1 MKKTIKAALFGLLAT
16 LTVAA
21 CVVFAACGGNKD
33 VKFTGEGTFMQ
44 LDMNYTLTL
53 KEEDKTF
60 EFVAT
65 AKTEIEE
72 NGPISQI
79 LNMLKRTGTYKFEN
93 DVYTLTFSTPVKDAN
108 NENTTTIASTLAD
121 GKYTIAFGI
130 QGGEGTLKINVS
142 HNK

>member
-1 MKKTIKAALFGLLAT
+1 MKKTIKAMLLGILAT

-33 VKFTGEGTFMQ
+33 VKFTGEGSFMS
-44 LDMNYTLTL
+44 LNMDYTLTM

-65 AKTEIEE
+65 SKTEIEE

-79 LNMLKRTGTYKFEN
+79 LKGLGRTGTYTFEN
-93 DVYTLTFSTPVKDAN
+93 DVYTLTFSKAVKDAN
-108 NENTTTIASTLAD
+108 NEDTTTVSSTLAD
-121 GKYTIAFGI
+121 GKYAIAFGI
-130 QGGEGTLKINVS
+130 KGGEGTLKIVVTR
-142 HNK
+142 NK

>member
-1 MKKTIKAALFGLLAT
+1 MKKTIKAIMLSLLAT

-21 CVVFAACGGNKD
+21 CVVFAACGPKE
-33 VKFTGEGTFMQ
+33 VKFTGEGSFNQ
-44 LDMNYTLTL
+44 LGMDYTLTL
-53 KEEDKTF
+53 KDEDKTF
-60 EFVAT
+60 AFVAT

-79 LNMLKRTGTYKFEN
+79 LKGLGRTGTYKFEN
-93 DVYTLTFSTPVKDAN
+93 DVYTLTFSTPVKNDN
-108 NENTTTIASTLAD
+108 NEDTTTVASTLKD

-130 QGGEGTLKINVS
+130 RGGEGTLKITVT